1 MPVHKPMLMRRC
13 TLVQDAK
20 HLRCYPL
27 PDQRVE
33 VVGHRGLRLAAA
45 NHCNQFLRLGTTK
58 ASAQST

>member
-1 MPVHKPMLMRRC
+1 MPAHKPMLMRG
-13 TLVQDAK
+13 TLVQDTK

-58 ASAQST
+58 AQPKALS